1 MERDN
6 GNSRQNPSNSRRQ
19 NSNRPNLQRED
30 LPENKDISNRRRCPD
45 CDGRIPK
52 ESSKSKSRV
61 WKKVMWFTRRSK
73 NAKNDICQCRTDEV
87 LNSSVEETHSNSW
100 SFTRSASRK
109 FRISSRKRQ
118 CKSDSFKK
126 SCIVPSVK
134 QIEVC
139 TADENLFPSTR
150 TDSVCSSGT
159 SSPTATGSFCD
170 FGATTSHA
178 GWRGSRRHKNAFVL
192 TEIAREIN
200 PPVKN
205 DDILLNNMHPPLK
218 KLSKSSSTVS
228 HISRRFTSPVLGNV
242 RRSKSFPGS
251 QSCLSPSK
259 RRFINTTNKTIASF
273 SPPLKQK
280 CYGLRR
286 TVTFSG
292 RLNTEFPKTYMKKSK
307 SINNADMMKL
317 DRTSSLGEIRDQSGS
332 IVGIVHFYKSP
343 NTIAPRR
350 VSCNKDTTFVEEEL
364 ESKTVDPSSNLI
376 SARVA
381 LNQTLSG
388 SQKDASL
395 ETNCTTFDEISK
407 RDSEKRCKVE
417 LTKSCCLSSSLE
429 QIVKPMGSFKTLL
442 NLSQIREEISE
453 SSLCDNLSNISVA
466 INANKLVKEFG
477 VDSTDDPNVENI
489 SENNYVDTN
498 DFETQVSSVVN
509 SRDCVEETKT
519 VIGNSDISTTDAS
532 NETELSSSVK
542 KEKAIA
548 ENAGDFKITIVC
560 EPGLLK
566 DEILNGTSTIEAAN
580 ISNLKTFSGTSDDH
594 TSDGSCNSSD
604 LSKEQPS
611 TVINF
616 RHSSE
621 DACHS
626 HNCMSDNCCGCG
638 DYHDNQHLTEPQS
651 KLASVK
657 SSGDVK
663 LPCVEVLGNCDDDH
677 LLKSY
682 QDTKVLDEFM
692 FEKEGE
698 KISNEQCSTASNSCS
713 MDINKMCVSDTKF
726 HDKSEDNACRNGV
739 CQSHSCLIFEIPV
752 DGTKFP
758 EINSTLHNS
767 ASLSS
772 QSTNEE
778 QSCGFVA
785 SQDHD
790 VRSNTN
796 KVKLSCDNASTSVA
810 SMREALCVKY
820 VDDEKEATA
829 NQNDSCLVLDSQF
842 SSVLSTAEK
851 SDEIS
856 SDSIALGGFNDGT
869 SSIKPASEEEL
880 CRESATDDM
889 KLPSETKLRQNST
902 DMIAKPSGDVA
913 LGVFNSETSC
923 VKQTSEKINLYKENL
938 IDSMEFSNETKM
950 SSNSTMSDNDDAFVV
965 FDSERRCLKAISQND
980 KKLSNEE
987 KSSQNFYTANEI
999 TMPDI
1004 NDTLDVFN
1012 SPTSSPLKPSRIRK
1026 DNETLNGLRF
1036 CPQKSVDV
1044 RNTGTPVSLS
1054 HEKCSLRRKSS
1065 SITSPGSLEH
1075 SKTSDYASIFD
1086 ESFSNYP
1093 EDVPIHTWKTSESDL
1108 KSEELGLP
1116 VPGETFKMRTEVSTL
1131 SGDVTPRFWSHVLY
1145 ARMRGP

>member
-73 NAKNDICQCRTDEV
+73 NTKNDICQCRTDEV
-87 LNSSVEETHSNSW
+87 LNSSLEERHSNSW

-150 TDSVCSSGT
+150 TGSVCSSGT

-228 HISRRFTSPVLGNV
+228 HISRRFTSPALGNV

-292 RLNTEFPKTYMKKSK
+292 RLNTEFPKPYMKKSK

-364 ESKTVDPSSNLI
+364 ESKAVDPSSNSI
-376 SARVA
+376 STRVA

-388 SQKDASL
+388 LQKDASL

-417 LTKSCCLSSSLE
+417 VTKCSCSSSSLE

-498 DFETQVSSVVN
+498 DVETQVSSVVN
-509 SRDCVEETKT
+509 SRDCVEETKS
-519 VIGNSDISTTDAS
+519 VIGNSDISATDAS

-580 ISNLKTFSGTSDDH
+580 FSNLKTFSGTSDDH
-594 TSDGSCNSSD
+594 MSDGSCNSSD

-616 RHSSE
+616 QHSSE

-842 SSVLSTAEK
+842 NSVLSTAEK
-851 SDEIS
+851 SDEKS
-856 SDSIALGGFNDGT
+856 SDRVALGGFNDGT

-889 KLPSETKLRQNST
+889 KLPSGTKLRQNST

-950 SSNSTMSDNDDAFVV
+950 SSNSTKTSAMSDNDDALVV

-999 TMPDI
+999 TMP
-1004 NDTLDVFN
+1004 FN
-1012 SPTSSPLKPSRIRK
+1012 SPTSSPLKPSRVRE

-1065 SITSPGSLEH
+1065 SITSPGSLGH

-1108 KSEELGLP
+1108 KSEELGPP

-1131 SGDVTPRFWSHVLY
+1131 SGDVTPRF
-1145 ARMRGP
+1145 